1 MSRPQ
6 KHVCTE
12 SAVLN
17 EWKTWRD
24 VIIEITSAFLK
35 DYIIYYHFTNNYT
48 NNNPICT
55 VPDWYRKD

>member
-17 EWKTWRD
+17 EVYTGRA
-24 VIIEITSAFLK
+24 ISGMRNFI
-35 DYIIYYHFTNNYT
+35 YIVFCEAQYLLTLQ
-48 NNNPICT
+48 
-55 VPDWYRKD
+55 V